1 MSTHTEFQY
10 SINMVTIDDENVI
23 EHLGAVV
30 DLQVAFATYR
40 AACERWP
47 GAAITLRQGA
57 RIIGNRLGCGETTS
71 GGLLPRHGATCVP
84 FVAAVNAIGR
94 WTHTEALPVPASK

>member
-10 SINMVTIDDENVI
+10 SIDMVIDDENVI

-57 RIIGNRLGCGETTS
+57 RIIEKPVRLRRNE
-71 GGLLPRHGATCVP
+71 
-84 FVAAVNAIGR
+84 
-94 WTHTEALPVPASK
+94 

>member
-1 MSTHTEFQY
+1 MGTHTEFQY
-10 SINMVTIDDENVI
+10 SIDMVTIDDENVI
-23 EHLGAVV
+23 EQLGAVV

-57 RIIGNRLGCGETTS
+57 QIIEKPVRLRFFPAMGPPAFCRRTW
-71 GGLLPRHGATCVP
+71 A
-84 FVAAVNAIGR
+84 
-94 WTHTEALPVPASK
+94 HTEALPVSAGE

>member
-10 SINMVTIDDENVI
+10 SIDMVTIDDENVI

-40 AACERWP
+40 AASRVSP
-47 GAAITLRQGA
+47 GAHIRHA
-57 RIIGNRLGCGETTS
+57 RVGPERRWCARES
-71 GGLLPRHGATCVP
+71 GR
-84 FVAAVNAIGR
+84 R
-94 WTHTEALPVPASK
+94 EPVIRYSMPCAQ

>member
-1 MSTHTEFQY
+1 MSTYTEFQY
-10 SINMVTIDDENVI
+10 SIDMMTIDYENVI

-57 RIIGNRLGCGETTS
+57 RIIEKPVRLRRSE
-71 GGLLPRHGATCVP
+71 
-84 FVAAVNAIGR
+84 
-94 WTHTEALPVPASK
+94 

>member
-40 AACERWP
+40 A
-47 GAAITLRQGA
+47 
-57 RIIGNRLGCGETTS
+57 
-71 GGLLPRHGATCVP
+71 
-84 FVAAVNAIGR
+84 GR
-94 WTHTEALPVPASK
+94 

>member
-10 SINMVTIDDENVI
+10 SIDMVTIDDENVI

-47 GAAITLRQGA
+47 GAAITLRQGT
-57 RIIGNRLGCGETTS
+57 RIIEKPVRLRRNE
-71 GGLLPRHGATCVP
+71 
-84 FVAAVNAIGR
+84 
-94 WTHTEALPVPASK
+94 